1 MERMREKGVRWYEI
15 GDRFYETDPGAY
27 EKLMAI
33 GHYKE
38 GFATHFFPKVL
49 IQINSNREQTT

>member
-15 GDRFYETDPGAY
+15 GDRFYDTDPGAY
-27 EKLMAI
+27 EKLLAI

-49 IQINSNREQTT
+49 IQMKK